1 MQIFTTRIWRS
12 VFLAFLL
19 GAALVPL
26 APDTGAVVAETQF
39 SHRIDVAH
47 HIVGELAR

>member
-1 MQIFTTRIWRS
+1 MQFFATRVWRS
-12 VFLAFLL
+12 VFLAMLL

-47 HIVGELAR
+47 QIVGELPR

>member
-1 MQIFTTRIWRS
+1 MRIFVARVWRS
-12 VFLAFLL
+12 VFLAFLI

-26 APDTGAVVAETQF
+26 APDTGSVVAETQF

-47 HIVGELAR
+47 RIVGELPR

>member
-1 MQIFTTRIWRS
+1 MRISGARVWRS

-47 HIVGELAR
+47 QIVGEHPR